1 MQKIQT
7 QPLQRR
13 VSIESTPPLET
24 IALEH
29 IMIDFFIALLE
40 FLDPLDSMAQTD
52 GPSTWGRRN
61 RKLIRVL
68 YILCMLPVCVA
79 LLLLVIDWV
88 VGLGIGGKSVVMVV
102 VGMQLIGL
110 FVLLRRKSNK

>member
-1 MQKIQT
+1 
-7 QPLQRR
+7 
-13 VSIESTPPLET
+13 
-24 IALEH
+24 
-29 IMIDFFIALLE
+29 MIDLFIALLE
-40 FLDPLDSMAQTD
+40 FLGPLDSVAQAD
-52 GPSTWGRRN
+52 GPSTWAQRH

-88 VGLGIGGKSVVMVV
+88 AGLGIGGKGVVMAV

>member
-1 MQKIQT
+1 
-7 QPLQRR
+7 
-13 VSIESTPPLET
+13 
-24 IALEH
+24 
-29 IMIDFFIALLE
+29 
-40 FLDPLDSMAQTD
+40 
-52 GPSTWGRRN
+52 
-61 RKLIRVL
+61 
-68 YILCMLPVCVA
+68 MLPVCVA